1 MPRKYIKIRQHE
13 EELLK
18 MKEQGLTHQEMAN
31 RLGYQKSQIKEFFC
45 AYNKRQKKIAAGI
58 TIKPKGRPRKD
69 GFNLPPSIQQLSK
82 LTQLQYKLNQQE
94 QHIKQLEM
102 ENELMRDFLSLTERK

>member
-31 RLGYQKSQIKEFFC
+31 RLGYRKSQIKEFFC
-45 AYNKRQKKIAAGI
+45 AYNKRQKKIASGYYDKAKRQTKKRWIQSTALYSTVEQINSI
-58 TIKPKGRPRKD
+58 TI
-69 GFNLPPSIQQLSK
+69 
-82 LTQLQYKLNQQE
+82 
-94 QHIKQLEM
+94 
-102 ENELMRDFLSLTERK
+102 